1 MVGQLQ
7 VIENAIVV
15 APGLCESETIALA
28 TKIIEFAYSQLMHK
42 SANKFTTQQA
52 GIAFFEECLSQ
63 LESDEQGEIPF
74 SHLNCWISGFESGL
88 SDTSP
93 FLAH

>member
-28 TKIIEFAYSQLMHK
+28 TKIIEFAYSKIMHK
-42 SANKFTTQQA
+42 TANKFTTQQA

-74 SHLNCWISGFESGL
+74 THLNSWISGFESGFFGSSSL
-88 SDTSP
+88 LP
-93 FLAH
+93 H